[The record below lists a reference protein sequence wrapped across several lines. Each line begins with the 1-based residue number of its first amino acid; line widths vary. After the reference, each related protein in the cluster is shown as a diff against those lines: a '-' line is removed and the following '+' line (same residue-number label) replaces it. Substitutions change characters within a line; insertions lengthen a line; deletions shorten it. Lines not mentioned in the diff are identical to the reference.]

1 VARKYFKLVLAFFLV
16 FSVIL
21 TQPVFAES
29 AGSGTNGSSISSDA
43 ELEYLRTIMDMIRE
57 KYNGEVSEKQ
67 LVEGAI
73 KGMFGTM
80 DPYTTYFTLDEAQ
93 KFLNSVGGTYSGVGI
108 MVSKNGDYVEV
119 VKVMPASP
127 AEKAG
132 LLQGDK
138 IVSID
143 GRNTLGISLDE
154 AQSLLIGDEGTSVT
168 LGILRSDLKETMSIE
183 VIREL
188 IKINPVTS
196 EIRNGIGYIKLD
208 AFNANAEE
216 GVVKAL
222 EEMDK
227 SSITRIVLDLR
238 GNPGGEVEQAVA
250 IAKNFVPKGLITR
263 LDFKSDRVKDTEYYS
278 NLGSL
283 KYKLA
288 VLVDEMSASA
298 SEIFAGAVQD
308 TKSGTLVGTKSF
320 GKAKVQT
327 MTPLLTPEA
336 YEKYEEKLN
345 VKVVDAFELINV
357 YRIMPLNNEILGWS
371 KITVGTYTTPSGRM
385 IDGIGL
391 VPDVQVE
398 NPQPVNDIVISTIQ
412 KLPGTAKPSL
422 NSEGY
427 DVYNAEK
434 LLKALGYDVDKP
446 DTLLD
451 EKTYKAIS
459 KFRTDNKLYPGGIL
473 DFTTQKV
480 MNTRLE
486 ELVYKTD
493 KQYQKAVEILSR

>member
-1 VARKYFKLVLAFFLV
+1 
-16 FSVIL
+16 
-21 TQPVFAES
+21 
-29 AGSGTNGSSISSDA
+29 
-43 ELEYLRTIMDMIRE
+43 
-57 KYNGEVSEKQ
+57 
-67 LVEGAI
+67 
-73 KGMFGTM
+73 
-80 DPYTTYFTLDEAQ
+80 
-93 KFLNSVGGTYSGVGI
+93 
-108 MVSKNGDYVEV
+108 
-119 VKVMPASP
+119 
-127 AEKAG
+127 
-132 LLQGDK
+132 
-138 IVSID
+138 
-143 GRNTLGISLDE
+143 
-154 AQSLLIGDEGTSVT
+154 VT

-480 MNTRLE
+480 MNTKLE